1 MLTWQEIRTYLRLL
15 FRWSPLVVVAIA
27 LSSSTAWFLSRSQ
40 PNFYQARATLMVGN
54 NFESSSPNT
63 FAVDLSNSLA
73 RFYEVLLHREVILGP
88 VARQLKLDFPANLIN
103 TMLSVSI
110 NPQANLLEIAI
121 TDSSPERAT
130 ALANTLGE
138 RLIAYSPNSPEKV
151 AAQQAEVDR
160 QITETQATIADTDRK
175 LEELRTRQKQ
185 LNAAI
190 DLRENQDQIDQL
202 EKARGKAQDGYN
214 QLLLLRN
221 NSAANTLSF
230 FERASLPTAPLPQ
243 KRSLIIG
250 GAGMGGLLIAIVA
263 VLLLDRIDNRWRS
276 GSDLQQRI
284 GITHLGSINHANW
297 RPDIP
302 SGQPYQRAVRETH
315 TQIALEASDE
325 PLRLLLVSSPHPSE
339 SRSIYAVDL
348 AHVYGQAGH
357 RVLLVDAELSRSH
370 IGKIL
375 RLHEQDESG
384 STTERSA
391 IERWS
396 SNSPPAYNVPAELW
410 MRLRA
415 TSMTNVMLLPNQV
428 DGDDM
433 SILVP
438 SLRWPKLVDAL
449 RNSADVVIFD
459 GPSALTGADAALL
472 APLVDGVVLV
482 LSPRAD
488 SRSEVEKTKQ
498 WIQRSR
504 EAKLLGAVTVSGDV
518 SVGAARK
525 SRRIPSIG
533 FSVGTEGLTI
543 TLPTRKR
550 LSPQMEDVR
559 HRESVPQTAAHQPR
573 VEESSV
579 IITPPPP
586 TVIITPPPIMASGV
600 PTDSGAGAARRRPIM
615 RQEGMRRRRSATVQ
629 ADPPLLERAVGE

>member
-1 MLTWQEIRTYLRLL
+1 MLTWQELWIYLRLL
-15 FRWSPLVVVAIA
+15 LRWSPLIIVAIA
-27 LSSSTAWFLSRSQ
+27 LSSGTAWFLSRSQ

-73 RFYEVLLHREVILGP
+73 RFYEVLLHREVILDP
-88 VARQLKLDFPANLIN
+88 VAKQLKLDFPANMIN
-103 TMLSVSI
+103 SMLSVSI
-110 NPQANLLEIAI
+110 NPQANLLEISI
-121 TDSSPERAT
+121 TDSSPERAA

-175 LEELRTRQKQ
+175 LEELRTRQRQ

-230 FERASLPTAPLPQ
+230 FERASLPMAPLPQ
-243 KRSLIIG
+243 KRSLIVG
-250 GAGMGGLLIAIVA
+250 GAGMGGLLIAVVA
-263 VLLLDRIDNRWRS
+263 VMLLDRIDNRWRS

-284 GITHLGSINHANW
+284 GITHLGSINHADW

-302 SGQPYQRAVRETH
+302 SGPHYQRAVRETH
-315 TQIALEASDE
+315 TQIALMASDE

-375 RLHEQDESG
+375 RVHEQDESG
-384 STTERSA
+384 SATAESA

-396 SNSPPAYNVPAELW
+396 SDSPHSYHVPAELW
-410 MRLRA
+410 MRLRT
-415 TSMTNVMLLPNQV
+415 TSMANVMLLPSQV
-428 DGDDM
+428 DSDDM

-438 SLRWPKLVDAL
+438 SLHWSKLVDAL
-449 RNSADVVIFD
+449 RNCADVVIFD

-482 LSPRAD
+482 LSPHVD

-498 WIQRSR
+498 WIQRSGGS
-504 EAKLLGAVTVSGDV
+504 KLLGAVTVSDAPPT
-518 SVGAARK
+518 SAPRK
-525 SRRIPSIG
+525 PRRLPAIDLSI
-533 FSVGTEGLTI
+533 GTEGLTI
-543 TLPTRKR
+543 TFPTREHR
-550 LSPQMEDVR
+550 PPQMEDVR
-559 HRESVPQTAAHQPR
+559 RRESAPQTVAHR
-573 VEESSV
+573 SHTEETSV

-586 TVIITPPPIMASGV
+586 TVIITPPPIMASGMS
-600 PTDSGAGAARRRPIM
+600 TDSGTGASRRRPIV
-615 RQEGMRRRRSATVQ
+615 RSAGMRRRRSTAGYT
-629 ADPPLLERAVGE
+629 DHPPLERAVGE